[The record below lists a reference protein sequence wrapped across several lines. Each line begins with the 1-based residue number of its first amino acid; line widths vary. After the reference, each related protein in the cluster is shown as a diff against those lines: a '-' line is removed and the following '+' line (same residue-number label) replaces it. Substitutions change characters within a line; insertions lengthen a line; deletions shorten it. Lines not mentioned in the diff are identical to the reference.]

1 MISVTQFA
9 FENIAI
15 SNVHAAQDGGDQDGE
30 GQGQV
35 RSMMLCFNVFLATF
49 QLKNNYHKL
58 SRSKLLTSQSSSR
71 RRSPLVGFPYI
82 TLKSL
87 L

>member
-1 MISVTQFA
+1 MISVTHFA
-9 FENIAI
+9 FDNIAI
-15 SNVHAAQDGGDQDGE
+15 SKVHAAQDGGDQDGD

-35 RSMMLCFNVFLATF
+35 RSMMLCLMCFLSDF
-49 QLKNNYHKL
+49 SIEKQLSQTLKVEAVDQPIFF
-58 SRSKLLTSQSSSR
+58 SKTKT
-71 RRSPLVGFPYI
+71 VGFPNI